1 MLGPRSTTGVGIT
14 TYDEELRAVPV
25 QEAHRP
31 GIGRVV
37 RHPISEGTV
46 ATVTNRAADRLEGFL
61 EEVTDRITGSE
72 VVGFDEIGLRV
83 AGRLHWVHCAR
94 TGKYTLITCHPKRGR
109 EGLDAA
115 GVLERLAYS
124 WGLSSPCSWLPPPR

>member
-1 MLGPRSTTGVGIT
+1 MWGQFLSKKRTAQALA
-14 TYDEELRAVPV
+14 ELF
-25 QEAHRP
+25 
-31 GIGRVV
+31 GT
-37 RHPISEGTV
+37 PIPEGTV

-72 VVGFDEIGLRV
+72 VVGFDETGLRV